1 MMRETIETNKLVKT
15 EKEKQDENQ
24 DKKISE
30 QEVQVEGDQDVSD
43 T

>member
-1 MMRETIETNKLVKT
+1 MMRETIETNKPVKT